1 VILKKSIFSLILVI
15 LITNSLFAQKKAV
28 KDTTVVKVK
37 EVNVKGKIDISQ
49 GIYNPLSPSKAAFY
63 SAIFPGMGQ
72 IYNKKYWKAPIVWGV
87 LGGTTYLYIDNNSVY
102 KRYRTAFRLRKA
114 GLQDEFT
121 LDDGS
126 VLISETGLESAQKQL
141 RENRDLA
148 LLSTVLVYILQIVEA
163 SVNAH
168 LLQFNTDDNL
178 SFKPT
183 LIPDN
188 MNFANTAVGFTLK
201 YDF

>member
-1 VILKKSIFSLILVI
+1 MILKKVIFVLFIAFCSA
-15 LITNSLFAQKKAV
+15 NLFAQKDSTNIKGI
-28 KDTTVVKVK
+28 KI
-37 EVNVKGKIDISQ
+37 KGKLKTTQ
-49 GIYNPLSPSKAAFY
+49 GVYNPLSPSKAAFY

-72 IYNKKYWKAPIVWGV
+72 IYNKKYWKAPIVWGALAIPV
-87 LGGTTYLYIDNNSVY
+87 YYYQINNSEY
-102 KRYRTAFRLRKA
+102 KRYRRAYKLRKN

-126 VLISETGLESAQKQL
+126 TTVSVETLETAQKQL
-141 RENRDLA
+141 KENRDMS
-148 LLSTVLVYILQIVEA
+148 LLSGIIIYVLQIVEA

-183 LIPDN
+183 LIMDPIKIE
-188 MNFANTAVGFTLK
+188 TPTVGLNIK
-201 YDF
+201 YSF